1 MTEQENNITIWSDK
15 ILQTLLEYRTKEP
28 NLKFWLRQR
37 NKGNR
42 LDEGYWFNGNE
53 DYIHVGFSKLGAGN
67 LSTQSIGFVLAF
79 GNSEQIKSKIE
90 ITYRGEKNEKV
101 IACYKGIIAEL
112 DGFIKMNDTQY
123 YKLYD
128 SSNPLNNLEEF
139 LTVQKPQ
146 LDKIINDFGLK
157 ENFEISDD
165 DFERSLTKILKK
177 RDNIKS
183 KLNINFII
191 ANITWNSNDWKEVS
205 QDISGHAWVGGENIP
220 SESWNF
226 DFNNPR
232 NSEDKIKGYAKFT
245 NPPKVDGEN
254 NLIIFYSQGK
264 IVGFYGKAEVLQ
276 ETININEQESYNLI
290 GDRNLSLVLNNK
302 IDDIKEKGF
311 LEDKLRVGQIGFS
324 YLQKTE
330 TAFSILEE
338 AISLNPEQ
346 SEVINNIIDWL
357 ENQDD
362 NTSDEERLI
371 SRLKEIGFSDSQKF
385 YTIMED
391 ILKGLSVLEGDDRF
405 CYSLPKTNL
414 IGLTI
419 GQKYC
424 AILERKQRKNTYR
437 YFNTLHNA
445 KQWLKEA
452 NSIEDMAKQ
461 LNTIIQSADLELS
474 KTVKTGYSNH
484 SSDSLEKSLFDK
496 EYKTYV
502 FKKAFNT
509 EVIVDKEIIT
519 DNMST
524 NLNQI
529 LFGPPGTGK
538 TYNTINKAIKIAD
551 PDFYELNKN
560 NRKEL
565 KERFKLLLLN
575 SSENDNGQIGF
586 TTFHQSFSYE
596 DFVEGIKPVEPK
608 EEDTFLKYKIEE
620 GIFKKICR
628 LATDSLKSVNL
639 ETKSLISLT
648 DNEYEN
654 AHFYKMSLG
663 NSQEVADQVIFD
675 YCVENNCISIGFGNG
690 HDFSGKDEKELKT
703 FGSEKNLDS
712 FSIQAMNL
720 FKNYMKEGNYVVI
733 SNGNN
738 YVRAIGKLTGDYEY
752 IEESPFPNN
761 PTFNHFRT
769 VDWIFNDTEIAA
781 KDIYHKNL
789 SQQTIYKLDKKEIKR
804 EFFVKEKKVDTLKL
818 PKNPKNFVL
827 IIDEINRGNV
837 SSIFGELITLI
848 EKDKRAGGTE
858 ELSVILPYSKK
869 EFKVPHNVFIIGTM
883 NTADRSIEALDT
895 ALRRRFSFT
904 EMAPKSYLISDESK
918 LKESNGKIGAI
929 DVVKILDTVNNRIE
943 KLIDKDH
950 KIGHSYF
957 MDIVAESDLKRA
969 FKDKVIPLL
978 EEYFFGDFGKIG
990 LVLGNSFIT
999 KTGKDSIEF
1008 AEFTEYDS
1016 SIRNDLMERS
1026 VFKITNED
1034 DWNFESIYKKSN

>member
-1 MTEQENNITIWSDK
+1 MLNIKQDFATWLLNNAPDS
-15 ILQTLLEYRTKEP
+15 Y
-28 NLKFWLRQR
+28 
-37 NKGNR
+37 
-42 LDEGYWFNGNE
+42 
-53 DYIHVGFSKLGAGN
+53 
-67 LSTQSIGFVLAF
+67 
-79 GNSEQIKSKIE
+79 
-90 ITYRGEKNEKV
+90 
-101 IACYKGIIAEL
+101 
-112 DGFIKMNDTQY
+112 TQY
-123 YKLYD
+123 LGTTQQ
-128 SSNPLNNLEEF
+128 SVQERLNEIDEF
-139 LTVQKPQ
+139 FP
-146 LDKIINDFGLK
+146 
-157 ENFEISDD
+157 
-165 DFERSLTKILKK
+165 ERSLFELDENNALDLIEYVKLKISRSERKK
-177 RDNIKS
+177 NEAFEVYDIKKGSGIPKAILGKMNYLSFIS
-183 KLNINFII
+183 KNYVNRSNVKIII
-191 ANITWNSNDWKEVS
+191 ANISWNSKDWKES
-205 QDISGHAWVGGENIP
+205 SEDDSSGHAWVAKGNI
-220 SESWNF
+220 SHESWNF
-226 DFNNPR
+226 DFNNSR

-245 NPPKVDGEN
+245 KPPKVEGDN

-290 GDRNLSLVLNNK
+290 GDRNLSLVLENK
-302 IDDIKEKGF
+302 IDNLKEKGY
-311 LEDKLRVGQIGFS
+311 LEELERVGQIGFS
-324 YLQKTE
+324 YLKKE
-330 TAFSILEE
+330 GTAFDILEE
-338 AISLNPEQ
+338 AILLNPEQ
-346 SEVINNIIDWL
+346 EDILNNIKDWL
-357 ENQDD
+357 GNQDD

-371 SRLKEIGFSDSQKF
+371 SRLKEIGYSDSQKF

-391 ILKGLSVLEGDDRF
+391 ILKGLSVLEGDERF

-424 AILERKQRKNTYR
+424 AIIERKQRKNTYR
-437 YFNTLHNA
+437 YFNTLDNA

-452 NSIEDMAKQ
+452 NSLEDMAKQ

-474 KTVKTGYSNH
+474 KTIKTGYSNH

-620 GIFKKICR
+620 GVFKKICR

-738 YVRAIGKLTGDYEY
+738 YVRAIGKVTGDYEY

-761 PTFNHFRT
+761 PTFNHFRS

-929 DVVKILDTVNNRIE
+929 DVVKILDTINNRIE

-957 MDIVAESDLKRA
+957 MDIVTESDLKRA